1 MEFSEITKKYWTKE
15 DWENLEKVS
24 NFADMR
30 VIAKRVLDRIPRPV
44 AGVCG
49 PIAETGGLHSIEAN
63 LKVFNN
69 TITQLQKNGLRIF
82 DQMPFEDKMQ
92 ELKAKMNREDFLK
105 ELDDDFY
112 MPIFESGVVSTFY
125 FIPGWET
132 SNGAKFE
139 HEKAKELGI
148 KIVYL

>member
-15 DWENLEKVS
+15 DWQDLGKVS

-30 VIAKRVLDRIPRPV
+30 VIAKRILDRIPKPV

-49 PIAETGGLHSIEAN
+49 PIAETGGLHSVEAN

-69 TITQLQKNGLRIF
+69 AIIQLQKNGLRIF
-82 DQMPFEDKMQ
+82 DQMPFENKMQ
-92 ELKAKMNREDFLK
+92 EFKTKMNREDFLK
-105 ELDDDFY
+105 ELNNDFY
-112 MPIFESGVVSTFY
+112 MPIFESKAVSTFY
-125 FIPGWET
+125 FIPGWE
-132 SNGAKFE
+132 SSSGAKFE

>member
-1 MEFSEITKKYWTKE
+1 MEFSEITKQYWNKE
-15 DWENLEKVS
+15 DWEDLEKIS
-24 NFADMR
+24 SFLDMQ

-63 LKVFNN
+63 LNVFNN
-69 TITQLQKNGLRIF
+69 TIIQLQKTGLKIF
-82 DQMPFEDKMQ
+82 DQMPFENKMQ
-92 ELKAKMNREDFLK
+92 ELKAKMNREDFLR
-105 ELDDDFY
+105 ELNDDFY
-112 MPIFESGVVSTFY
+112 MPIFKSKIVSTFY

-139 HEKAKELGI
+139 HEKAKEFGI

>member
-1 MEFSEITKKYWTKE
+1 MEFSEITKQYWTKE
-15 DWENLEKVS
+15 DWEDLEKVS
-24 NFADMR
+24 NFLDMQ
-30 VIAKRVLDRIPRPV
+30 VIAKRVLDRIPKPV

-49 PIAETGGLHSIEAN
+49 PIAETGGLHSVEAN
-63 LKVFNN
+63 LNVFNN
-69 TITQLQKNGLRIF
+69 AIIQLQKTGLRIF

-92 ELKAKMNREDFLK
+92 ELKAKMNHEDFLR
-105 ELDDDFY
+105 ELNDDFY
-112 MPIFESGVVSTFY
+112 MPIFKSKIVSTFY

>member
-1 MEFSEITKKYWTKE
+1 MEFSEITKQYWTKE
-15 DWENLEKVS
+15 DWKDLEKIS
-24 NFADMR
+24 SFLDMQ

-49 PIAETGGLHSIEAN
+49 PIAETGGLHSVEAN
-63 LKVFNN
+63 LNVFNN
-69 TITQLQKNGLRIF
+69 TIIQLQKTGLKIF
-82 DQMPFEDKMQ
+82 DQMPFENKIQ
-92 ELKAKMNREDFLK
+92 ELKAKMNREDFLR
-105 ELDDDFY
+105 ELNDDFY
-112 MPIFESGVVSTFY
+112 MPIFESKIVSTFY

>member
-1 MEFSEITKKYWTKE
+1 MEFSEITKQYWTKE
-15 DWENLEKVS
+15 DWEDLEKVS
-24 NFADMR
+24 NFLDMQ
-30 VIAKRVLDRIPRPV
+30 VIAKRVLDRIPKPV

-49 PIAETGGLHSIEAN
+49 PIAETGGLHSVEAN
-63 LKVFNN
+63 LNVFNN
-69 TITQLQKNGLRIF
+69 AIIQLQKTGLRIF

-92 ELKAKMNREDFLK
+92 ELKAKMNLEDFLR
-105 ELDDDFY
+105 ELNDDFY
-112 MPIFESGVVSTFY
+112 MPIFKSKIVSTFY

>member
-69 TITQLQKNGLRIF
+69 TIIQLQKNGLRIF

>member
-1 MEFSEITKKYWTKE
+1 MKISEITKQYWTKE
-15 DWENLEKVS
+15 DWENLEKIS
-24 NFADMR
+24 SFLDMQ
-30 VIAKRVLDRIPRPV
+30 VIAKKVLDRIPRPV

-49 PIAETGGLHSIEAN
+49 PISETGGLHSVEAN
-63 LKVFNN
+63 LNVFNN
-69 TITQLQKNGLRIF
+69 TIIQLQKTGLRIF
-82 DQMPFEDKMQ
+82 DQMPFENKMQ
-92 ELKAKMNREDFLK
+92 ELKAKMNREDFLR
-105 ELDDDFY
+105 ELNDDFY
-112 MPIFESGVVSTFY
+112 MPIFKSKIVSTFY

>member
-1 MEFSEITKKYWTKE
+1 M
-15 DWENLEKVS
+15 
-24 NFADMR
+24 
-30 VIAKRVLDRIPRPV
+30 
-44 AGVCG
+44 CG

-69 TITQLQKNGLRIF
+69 TIIQLQKNGLRIF

>member
-1 MEFSEITKKYWTKE
+1 MEFSEITKQYWTKE
-15 DWENLEKVS
+15 DWENLEKIS
-24 NFADMR
+24 SFLDMQ
-30 VIAKRVLDRIPRPV
+30 VIAKKVLDRIPRPV

-63 LKVFNN
+63 LNVFNN
-69 TITQLQKNGLRIF
+69 TIIQLQKTGLRIF
-82 DQMPFEDKMQ
+82 DQMPFENKMQ
-92 ELKAKMNREDFLK
+92 ELKAKMNREDFLR
-105 ELDDDFY
+105 ELNDDFY
-112 MPIFESGVVSTFY
+112 MPIFKSKIVSTFY

-139 HEKAKELGI
+139 HEKAKEFGI